1 LKPKSENI
9 VPSDSQVSRA
19 QRRALLG
26 HGPATL
32 WFTGLSGSGKST
44 ICSAVERRL
53 IERGVL
59 AYVLDGD
66 NLRGGLCADLGFAP
80 EDRTENIR
88 RVAEVARL
96 FNAAGAIVLTA
107 FISPYREDRAR
118 ARAIVEPGEFV
129 EIFVDAPLEVCEARD
144 VKGLYRRA
152 RAGEIDDFTG
162 VTAPYEPPAAP
173 ELRLKSASEDVDSCV
188 RRVIEHLEHT
198 GVLAAASG
206 ASSGRPGRR

>member
-1 LKPKSENI
+1 
-9 VPSDSQVSRA
+9 
-19 QRRALLG
+19 
-26 HGPATL
+26 
-32 WFTGLSGSGKST
+32 
-44 ICSAVERRL
+44 
-53 IERGVL
+53 
-59 AYVLDGD
+59 
-66 NLRGGLCADLGFAP
+66 
-80 EDRTENIR
+80 
-88 RVAEVARL
+88 
-96 FNAAGAIVLTA
+96 
-107 FISPYREDRAR
+107 
-118 ARAIVEPGEFV
+118 VEPGEFV